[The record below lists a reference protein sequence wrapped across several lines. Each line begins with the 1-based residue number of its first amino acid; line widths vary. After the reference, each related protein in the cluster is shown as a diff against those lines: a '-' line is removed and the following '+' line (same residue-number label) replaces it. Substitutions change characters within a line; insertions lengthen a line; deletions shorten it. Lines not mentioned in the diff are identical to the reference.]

1 MPLIAPSLNTAVT
14 GVPRV
19 IWSGIASGDTFTP
32 FTLTQQYGLAGSV
45 QVTGTFSGATVV
57 MQVSNDGTNWVTAKD
72 VQGTNISL
80 TSAGYAELS
89 LSAAYIRPSISGGT
103 ATALTVAMVLRGS
116 HGV

>member
-57 MQVSNDGTNWVTAKD
+57 MQVSNDGTNWVTARGLD
-72 VQGTNISL
+72 TTDIIL
-80 TSAGYAELS
+80 TSTGYREFS
-89 LSAAYIRPSISGGT
+89 LCAAYIRPSIAGGSGT
-103 ATALTVAMVLRGS
+103 NLTVTMVLRGS